1 MKKQATKIKICGLT
15 KEKEA
20 DYLNQIHADFAGMV
34 VFFPKSKR
42 NISLDQAKKIKSAL
56 LPEIKTV
63 AVTVS
68 PTLAQ
73 IRQIA
78 EADFDLIQ
86 IHGDPADLDIKTAK
100 SICEYTSKFS
110 LPILKAFN
118 VSDIDSYNYWQS
130 CPSVAGFVF
139 DAAKPGSGKTFDWT
153 LLKNLPM
160 SKKLFMLAGG
170 LAPENVSNAI
180 FFLHPDGVDVS
191 SGVEFLEKDR
201 PGKDPYRIQAFA
213 EAVQFADKLTSKTL
227 IDLK

>member
-73 IRQIA
+73 ISQIA
-78 EADFDLIQ
+78 EAGFDLIQ

-110 LPILKAFN
+110 LPSSLLLRL
-118 VSDIDSYNYWQS
+118 VPQGMSSSDGLSGRCSICSLIQL
-130 CPSVAGFVF
+130 PAG
-139 DAAKPGSGKTFDWT
+139 
-153 LLKNLPM
+153 
-160 SKKLFMLAGG
+160 
-170 LAPENVSNAI
+170 I
-180 FFLHPDGVDVS
+180 FS
-191 SGVEFLEKDR
+191 LE
-201 PGKDPYRIQAFA
+201 
-213 EAVQFADKLTSKTL
+213 
-227 IDLK
+227 

>member
-73 IRQIA
+73 ISQIA
-78 EADFDLIQ
+78 EAGFDLIQ
-86 IHGDPADLDIKTAK
+86 IHGDPVDLDIKTAK

-153 LLKNLPM
+153 LLKNLPR

-201 PGKDPYRIQAFA
+201 PGQRSLSHTGLCRSGTICR
-213 EAVQFADKLTSKTL
+213 
-227 IDLK
+227 

>member
-73 IRQIA
+73 ISQIA
-78 EADFDLIQ
+78 EAGFDLIQ
-86 IHGDPADLDIKTAK
+86 IHDDPADLDIKTAK

-118 VSDIDSYNYWQS
+118 VSDIDSYNYWHS

-153 LLKNLPM
+153 LLKNLPR
-160 SKKLFMLAGG
+160 SKKLSCWPAGWH
-170 LAPENVSNAI
+170 LKMFQMRS

-191 SGVEFLEKDR
+191 SGVEFLEKTAPAKILIAYR
-201 PGKDPYRIQAFA
+201 PLPKRYNLQINLPQKHLSI
-213 EAVQFADKLTSKTL
+213 
-227 IDLK
+227 

>member
-42 NISLDQAKKIKSAL
+42 NISLDHAKKIKAAL

-73 IRQIA
+73 ISQIA
-78 EADFDLIQ
+78 EAGFDLIQ
-86 IHGDPADLDIKTAK
+86 IHGDPANLDIKTAK

-118 VSDIDSYNYWQS
+118 VFDIDSYNYWQS
-130 CPSVAGFVF
+130 CPSVALYLMQLNLE
-139 DAAKPGSGKTFDWT
+139 AAKHLT
-153 LLKNLPM
+153 
-160 SKKLFMLAGG
+160 G
-170 LAPENVSNAI
+170 LC
-180 FFLHPDGVDVS
+180 
-191 SGVEFLEKDR
+191 
-201 PGKDPYRIQAFA
+201 
-213 EAVQFADKLTSKTL
+213 
-227 IDLK
+227 

>member
-73 IRQIA
+73 ISQIA
-78 EADFDLIQ
+78 EAGFDLIQ

-110 LPILKAFN
+110 LPIK
-118 VSDIDSYNYWQS
+118 SI
-130 CPSVAGFVF
+130 
-139 DAAKPGSGKTFDWT
+139 
-153 LLKNLPM
+153 
-160 SKKLFMLAGG
+160 
-170 LAPENVSNAI
+170 
-180 FFLHPDGVDVS
+180 
-191 SGVEFLEKDR
+191 
-201 PGKDPYRIQAFA
+201 
-213 EAVQFADKLTSKTL
+213 
-227 IDLK
+227 

>member
-73 IRQIA
+73 I
-78 EADFDLIQ
+78 
-86 IHGDPADLDIKTAK
+86 
-100 SICEYTSKFS
+100 
-110 LPILKAFN
+110 
-118 VSDIDSYNYWQS
+118 
-130 CPSVAGFVF
+130 
-139 DAAKPGSGKTFDWT
+139 
-153 LLKNLPM
+153 
-160 SKKLFMLAGG
+160 
-170 LAPENVSNAI
+170 
-180 FFLHPDGVDVS
+180 
-191 SGVEFLEKDR
+191 
-201 PGKDPYRIQAFA
+201 
-213 EAVQFADKLTSKTL
+213 
-227 IDLK
+227 

>member
-1 MKKQATKIKICGLT
+1 MQILQAWSFFLIKA
-15 KEKEA
+15 KE
-20 DYLNQIHADFAGMV
+20 
-34 VFFPKSKR
+34 
-42 NISLDQAKKIKSAL
+42 IKAAL

-73 IRQIA
+73 ISQIA
-78 EADFDLIQ
+78 EAGFDLIQ
-86 IHGDPADLDIKTAK
+86 IHGDPANLDIKTAK

-153 LLKNLPM
+153 LLKNLPR

-213 EAVQFADKLTSKTL
+213 EAVQFADKFTSKTL

>member
-42 NISLDQAKKIKSAL
+42 NISLDQAKKIKAAL

-73 IRQIA
+73 ISQIA
-78 EADFDLIQ
+78 EAGFDLIQ
-86 IHGDPADLDIKTAK
+86 IHGEPADLDIKTAK
-100 SICEYTSKFS
+100 SICEYTNKLS
-110 LPILKAFN
+110 LPILK
-118 VSDIDSYNYWQS
+118 
-130 CPSVAGFVF
+130 VF

-153 LLKNLPM
+153 LLKSFPR

-191 SGVEFLEKDR
+191 SGVEFIEKDR

-213 EAVQFADKLTSKTL
+213 EAVQLADKQITSKHL
-227 IDLK
+227 SI

>member
-73 IRQIA
+73 ISQIA
-78 EADFDLIQ
+78 EAGFDLIQ

-139 DAAKPGSGKTFDWT
+139 DAAKPGSGKTFDGTPQNISAAWRNALRSNRIPAQLRRSYMSTARILFSPTVCSRPCFPSARHCLSSWRSALRRNIPGSVKRLALT
-153 LLKNLPM
+153 LT
-160 SKKLFMLAGG
+160 A
-170 LAPENVSNAI
+170 A
-180 FFLHPDGVDVS
+180 
-191 SGVEFLEKDR
+191 
-201 PGKDPYRIQAFA
+201 
-213 EAVQFADKLTSKTL
+213 
-227 IDLK
+227 

>member
-1 MKKQATKIKICGLT
+1 M
-15 KEKEA
+15 
-20 DYLNQIHADFAGMV
+20 
-34 VFFPKSKR
+34 
-42 NISLDQAKKIKSAL
+42 
-56 LPEIKTV
+56 
-63 AVTVS
+63 TVS

-73 IRQIA
+73 ISQIA
-78 EADFDLIQ
+78 EAGFDLIQ

-100 SICEYTSKFS
+100 SICEYISKFS

-153 LLKNLPM
+153 LLKNLPR

>member
-73 IRQIA
+73 ISQIA
-78 EADFDLIQ
+78 EAGFDLIQ

-118 VSDIDSYNYWQS
+118 VSDIDSYNYWHS

-139 DAAKPGSGKTFDWT
+139 DAAKPGSGKTFDRSLIPPLAKPW
-153 LLKNLPM
+153 
-160 SKKLFMLAGG
+160 FLAGG
-170 LAPENVSNAI
+170 LNTENIAESIAQC
-180 FFLHPDGVDVS
+180 HPWAVDVS
-191 SGVEFLEKDR
+191 SAVETNSIKDKEK
-201 PGKDPYRIQAFA
+201 I
-213 EAVQFADKLTSKTL
+213 KTF
-227 IDLK
+227 IDHVRR

>member
-42 NISLDQAKKIKSAL
+42 NISLEQAKKIKSAL

-73 IRQIA
+73 IDQIA
-78 EADFDLIQ
+78 EAGFDLIQ
-86 IHGDPADLDIKTAK
+86 IHDDPADLDIKTAK
-100 SICEYTSKFS
+100 SICEYTNKFS

-130 CPSVAGFVF
+130 CPSVAGF
-139 DAAKPGSGKTFDWT
+139 
-153 LLKNLPM
+153 M
-160 SKKLFMLAGG
+160 MAGG

>member
-73 IRQIA
+73 ISQIA
-78 EADFDLIQ
+78 EAGFDLIQ

-118 VSDIDSYNYWQS
+118 VSDIDSYNCWQS

-139 DAAKPGSGKTFDWT
+139 DAAKPGSGKTFDRSLIPPLAKPW
-153 LLKNLPM
+153 
-160 SKKLFMLAGG
+160 FLAGG
-170 LAPENVSNAI
+170 LNTENIAESIAQC
-180 FFLHPDGVDVS
+180 HPWAVDVS
-191 SGVEFLEKDR
+191 SAVETNSVKDKEK
-201 PGKDPYRIQAFA
+201 I
-213 EAVQFADKLTSKTL
+213 KTF
-227 IDLK
+227 IDHVRR

>member
-73 IRQIA
+73 ISQIA
-78 EADFDLIQ
+78 EAGFDLIQ
-86 IHGDPADLDIKTAK
+86 IHGDPVDLDIKTAK

-153 LLKNLPM
+153 LLKNLPR

-180 FFLHPDGVDVS
+180 FFCILMVWTYHLVWN
-191 SGVEFLEKDR
+191 F
-201 PGKDPYRIQAFA
+201 
-213 EAVQFADKLTSKTL
+213 
-227 IDLK
+227 

>member
-73 IRQIA
+73 ISQIA
-78 EADFDLIQ
+78 EAVALTLFKFK
-86 IHGDPADLDIKTAK
+86 GDPVDLDIKLL
-100 SICEYTSKFS
+100 S
-110 LPILKAFN
+110 
-118 VSDIDSYNYWQS
+118 
-130 CPSVAGFVF
+130 PSANIQVKV
-139 DAAKPGSGKTFDWT
+139 
-153 LLKNLPM
+153 
-160 SKKLFMLAGG
+160 
-170 LAPENVSNAI
+170 
-180 FFLHPDGVDVS
+180 FFL
-191 SGVEFLEKDR
+191 
-201 PGKDPYRIQAFA
+201 Y
-213 EAVQFADKLTSKTL
+213 
-227 IDLK
+227 